1 MGTIQT
7 QTKRNTTM
15 QAITLYGQSYVNNDN
30 DLVDT
35 LFDTQGTANGTYKVY
50 KNRVELTHT
59 SGEVMAVVA
68 VRDGIVLSTK
78 TDGRFMFSTSSLT
91 DQLFSVPKSYMATR
105 EQARELLSTLSV
117 NSC

>member
-35 LFDTQGTANGTYKVY
+35 LFDTKGTANGTYKVY

-91 DQLFSVPKSYMATR
+91 DQLFSVPKGYMTTR
-105 EQARELLSTLSV
+105 EQARELLNTLSV
-117 NSC
+117 K